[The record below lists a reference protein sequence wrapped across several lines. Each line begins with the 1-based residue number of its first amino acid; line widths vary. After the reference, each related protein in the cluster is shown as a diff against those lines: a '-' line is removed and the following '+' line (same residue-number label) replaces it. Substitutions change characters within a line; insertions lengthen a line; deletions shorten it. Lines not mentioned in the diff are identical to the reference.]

1 MAVFRLIQKQTRL
14 FLTQPSTIF
23 YPLKDSEKPLFR
35 KKKNF
40 QMQFFNP
47 FKVSFGLLS
56 AFVLIYYFH
65 FFFLFCTLRHPRFSV
80 PGDCDFLVY
89 SATLYT
95 LYINIYVCI
104 YIYGKLLIKLWI
116 WKVIYKG
123 NMLQRLKW
131 TFFLYY
137 VSIK

>member
-14 FLTQPSTIF
+14 FLTQPSTTF

-35 KKKNF
+35 KKKIF
-40 QMQFFNP
+40 QMQCFNP

-65 FFFLFCTLRHPRFSV
+65 LFFLFCTPRHPRFSV

-89 SATLYT
+89 SVTLYT

-104 YIYGKLLIKLWI
+104 CIYGKQLIKLWI

-123 NMLQRLKW
+123 NM
-131 TFFLYY
+131 
-137 VSIK
+137 